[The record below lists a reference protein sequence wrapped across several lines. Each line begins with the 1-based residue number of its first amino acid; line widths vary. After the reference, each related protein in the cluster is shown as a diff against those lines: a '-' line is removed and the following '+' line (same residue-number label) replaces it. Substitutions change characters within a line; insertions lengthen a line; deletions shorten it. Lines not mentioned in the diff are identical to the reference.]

1 MLGKLIQYDIRSTW
15 REFAGVYLSI
25 LLGVLI
31 LPPLFNSFNN
41 QFINTVAGFLVA
53 GISIATIVVMII
65 TLFRIFNTNV
75 YSREG
80 YLTLTLPVTS
90 SQIVFSKL
98 LVSTMWIILTGIVS
112 TIGICVFVLNLQ
124 PVELS
129 EITDG
134 IRKLMAMLDGRS
146 TLAIVL
152 VILAMLVSTVKEI
165 AKLFLA
171 CSIAHLKQIGRFRVA
186 IGIFSYFVLS
196 WMETLVVQ
204 AATLIASFIPGVE
217 IYAKQFETMN
227 NVESIQQALGLFNGV
242 LGLGILYALA
252 LTAAFSIGNIWL
264 MNHKLDLD

>member
-98 LVSTMWIILTGIVS
+98 LVSTASMFFL
-112 TIGICVFVLNLQ
+112 VFG
-124 PVELS
+124 LS
-129 EITDG
+129 APT
-134 IRKLMAMLDGRS
+134 
-146 TLAIVL
+146 T
-152 VILAMLVSTVKEI
+152 
-165 AKLFLA
+165 
-171 CSIAHLKQIGRFRVA
+171 
-186 IGIFSYFVLS
+186 
-196 WMETLVVQ
+196 
-204 AATLIASFIPGVE
+204 
-217 IYAKQFETMN
+217 
-227 NVESIQQALGLFNGV
+227 
-242 LGLGILYALA
+242 
-252 LTAAFSIGNIWL
+252 
-264 MNHKLDLD
+264 